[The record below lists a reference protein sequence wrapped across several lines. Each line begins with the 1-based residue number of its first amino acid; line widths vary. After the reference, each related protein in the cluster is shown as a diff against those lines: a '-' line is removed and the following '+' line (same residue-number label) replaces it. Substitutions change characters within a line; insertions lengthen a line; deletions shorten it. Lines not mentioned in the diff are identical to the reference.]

1 MRHRFLINFLLMSVS
16 ACTFQVEMLTPS
28 DMAPTP
34 TLLST
39 QIFTLT
45 AEIPVTPTALSGLE
59 SPTSSPTATP
69 LPIPTFTSTALPPGE
84 GIYPIRFAA
93 NGTFIDVVDSILAGK
108 SKTYSINA
116 LKDQV
121 MSISIHQS
129 SEGEW
134 TYIPV
139 EIKGADGAT
148 LCPLLHNV
156 DCTFWRGEL
165 PASQDY
171 FVKISPVADALN
183 FTIRVVIIPLNATK
197 QTFKYTGKNGVAS
210 FFYDD
215 DFAPVRILEA
225 PIYKIEPESTLQ
237 YIDKKAYASTN
248 LLEAYFL
255 FGSTFQNDIVQSCTQ
270 PASLGA
276 PESIV
281 GEVNINGINFT
292 RSEATGVAAGNI
304 YEQIYH
310 RAVLNGTCYEVI
322 FFIHSANIGVYA
334 PDAGVKEFDRAA
346 LLQRFE
352 DTLSTLLIQQ

>member
-1 MRHRFLINFLLMSVS
+1 MRHRFLIIFLLMSLS

-69 LPIPTFTSTALPPGE
+69 LPIPTITSMALPPGD

-93 NGTFIDVVDSILAGK
+93 NGTFIDVVDSVRAGK

-116 LKDQV
+116 NKGQV
-121 MSISIHQS
+121 MSISIRQS

-134 TYIPV
+134 TYIPM

-197 QTFKYTGKNGVAS
+197 QTFKYAGKNGAVS

-215 DFAPVRILEA
+215 DFAPVRFPGA
-225 PIYKIEPESTLQ
+225 PIYKIEPEFALQ
-237 YIDKKAYASTN
+237 NIDTKAYASTN
-248 LLEAYFL
+248 LAEAYFL
-255 FGSTFQNDIVQSCTQ
+255 LGATTQNDIVQSCTQ
-270 PASLGA
+270 PASLGG
-276 PESIV
+276 PENIV
-281 GEVNINGINFT
+281 GNVDINGISFT
-292 RSEATGVAAGNI
+292 RSEASGVATGNI

-310 RAVLNGTCYEVI
+310 RAVVNSTCYEVI
-322 FFIHSANIGVYA
+322 FYIHSTNIGVYA
-334 PDAGVKEFDRAA
+334 PDAGVREFDRTA
-346 LLQRFE
+346 LLRRFE
-352 DTLSTLLIQQ
+352 HTLSTLVIQ

>member
-1 MRHRFLINFLLMSVS
+1 MRYRFLVILLFMSLS

-28 DMAPTP
+28 AEAPSLTP
-34 TLLST
+34 P
-39 QIFTLT
+39 QGFTLT
-45 AEIPVTPTALSGLE
+45 PDIPVTPTSLAGLE
-59 SPTSSPTATP
+59 SPTSAPTVTP

-93 NGTFIDVVDSILAGK
+93 NGTFIDIVDSILAGK

-129 SEGEW
+129 SEGKW

-139 EIKGADGAT
+139 EIKGADGTT

-183 FTIRVVIIPLNATK
+183 FTIRVVIIPLSTTK
-197 QTFKYTGKNGVAS
+197 QTFKYAGKNGVVS

-215 DFAPVRILEA
+215 DFAPVRFPGA
-225 PIYKIEPESTLQ
+225 PIYKIEPEFALQ
-237 YIDKKAYASTN
+237 YIDTKAYASTN
-248 LLEAYFL
+248 LAEAYFL
-255 FGSTFQNDIVQSCTQ
+255 LGATTQNDIVQSCTQ
-270 PASLGA
+270 PASLGG
-276 PESIV
+276 PENIV
-281 GEVNINGINFT
+281 GNVDINGISFT
-292 RSEATGVAAGNI
+292 RSEASGVATGNI

-310 RAVLNGTCYEVI
+310 RAVVNSTCYEVI
-322 FFIHSANIGVYA
+322 FYIHSTNIGVYA
-334 PDAGVKEFDRAA
+334 PDAGVREFDRAA

-352 DTLSTLLIQQ
+352 DTLSTLVIQ